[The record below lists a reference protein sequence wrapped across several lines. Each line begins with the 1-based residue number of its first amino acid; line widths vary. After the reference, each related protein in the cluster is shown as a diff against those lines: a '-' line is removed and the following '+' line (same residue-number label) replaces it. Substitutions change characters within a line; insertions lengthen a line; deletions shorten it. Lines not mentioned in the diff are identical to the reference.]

1 MDKNTVKSR
10 LTTVFRDVFDDD
22 GIELSDSTT
31 ADDIE
36 AWDSLEHITLKGILS
51 AKGDGSPYF
60 CPYPESLKETGIP
73 SFYVSPVFGGNIF
86 PVKMPDGTEKY
97 LSSMMIFLDDTAES
111 YRKDAPAEAEITFK
125 SLAYDTGSVN
135 SWVRVHVTPETISV
149 SE

>member
-1 MDKNTVKSR
+1 
-10 LTTVFRDVFDDD
+10 
-22 GIELSDSTT
+22 
-31 ADDIE
+31 
-36 AWDSLEHITLKGILS
+36 
-51 AKGDGSPYF
+51 
-60 CPYPESLKETGIP
+60 
-73 SFYVSPVFGGNIF
+73 
-86 PVKMPDGTEKY
+86 MPDGTEKY